1 MDPGGSDLG
10 SSLPQ
15 PENPCLIVEDSQPD
29 SVALE
34 DDPESSYRALLARRL
49 SSLQPAARSPVL
61 ELISS
66 PLGSR
71 CSQTDSQ
78 SESSRSN
85 SQAEPGIL
93 MAANPSSFQEESQ
106 VLNICPPPNKK
117 KCSPED
123 TDMDSGADSTTHCI
137 QSEEGTSQFGF
148 LELSQSQDLRGE
160 VVNSQEEEDI
170 IPQPDSER
178 RAKLAEQNISPK
190 TSESQDN
197 KAVRSEVSSSSSS
210 ESPAQSGRQL
220 SVQALLHSQGLQA
233 SGEQDQHDCEI
244 LSSQEDLFDTDK
256 TGAAVDSTVSEPEQQ
271 GHPTPTPSHTLR
283 LLHLSGQ
290 GTLVQESLS
299 QSSVDCV
306 APTPDNFTQT
316 PLIVPSTPTGPEN
329 AHGADE
335 PMDTSLPPED
345 RTSDKDEPMET
356 EAVSKPHPTASTP
369 VSQNS
374 PGFVLERT
382 LSLPSQPEFSHDVF
396 VPTQSQ
402 ESPQQSDKK
411 SASLP
416 GESQSQ
422 RLESAPFTLPLQLSV
437 NTEGS
442 SPAQPTSEHV
452 EEDSQAT
459 QIEELEEPAGADTSD
474 SVISRC
480 DRRSES
486 NGVPPGSQTASSSKN
501 ESPKHRSESAK
512 NEQSQSNLSQTP
524 DVHKKTTAPVNVQN
538 VNVKDSRSDG
548 REASSAAAVSCS
560 QPKFDSSD
568 LTVNSCVQ
576 ETPQDNTPCSLPSH
590 SMISQTS
597 VVAKG
602 SVDFRRGGAAKS
614 QSVDSLSQTGGTV
627 GNSQKVKDVVDEQD
641 EEEEV
646 MEEENTV
653 GDRGSGL
660 ALALSQSQMCSPEPM
675 EEDSEDRGE
684 DSIIVVTDSERDSQ
698 ILHKDTTSQSKTNS
712 SPPVR
717 GKVSV
722 STNGHES
729 QAQVKTVHAAPDRDS
744 QTERTGPESEGLK
757 DKSLSDSSGEIS
769 FHFTLP
775 KEGELIGPAVGATPP
790 LINQLKQTLRH
801 STPIEIT
808 SFSEKSG
815 VVGDV
820 SADAMAASDIV
831 SGESGEDTTET
842 GDGKLSLRMKLVTP
856 VEEGSSEHF
865 SLQKPTLSEEDGA
878 MVKVTTVAKAVSSS
892 PSVFSRVRQ
901 VHRQQDAEEDAQ
913 AGANATPVRGEL
925 FASPHRSSQASSLGC
940 NSLPNS
946 QSEPSQQEASAALQE
961 TPKDAPGPAEQSG
974 ERRGPSEAPEL
985 PTQNRTDARVRGV
998 PPQTSDTIITS
1009 SPPNKLRQ
1017 RTVSQ
1022 QTSFDTPGLRSP
1034 TGRGE
1039 RESPSFRRTTGP
1051 SHRRHVRTIQEVRTT
1066 ITRIITDVYYED
1078 GKEVER
1084 KVSEESEEPVVDCQV
1099 LDSDVSPCRTGSSSV
1114 TSGDLADISSLSS
1127 KASSL
1132 QHSSGGTSSS
1142 TVLTR
1147 PDFIIPRSRGAR
1159 SISPRRGGGHQ
1170 QRGHRGHRAGSVVTM
1185 GRGYGTLVSRAFV
1198 PLTPRGRAR
1207 RGRPPSRSSL
1217 SRGGGVGSLHR
1228 LGQPHSSSEDEPF
1241 TRMLPPRLPV
1251 SPTDPELPSHSDSLR
1266 SSPEEASSAG
1276 SSFVGLRV
1284 VAKWSSNG
1292 YFYSGRIIKDAGE
1305 GRFRLRFDDGY
1316 ECEVAGKDILLC
1328 DPIPL
1333 ETEVT
1338 ALLEDEYFS
1347 IGVVRGHKTE
1357 GQELF
1362 YSVEKD
1368 GQRQWYNRT
1377 SVILSLE
1384 QGNKLREQ
1392 HSLGPYEPST
1402 PLAKASDISLDNLVE
1417 GKRRRRGAPGGENTP
1432 NRSSSSSPRTPG
1444 PSGKRKL
1451 MTSEDDR
1458 TPSKRGR
1465 RGPGARAAQRVGVCN
1480 TSGSGT
1486 DLPGRSCDVT
1496 ETHGPLPQN
1505 ASLFMGFAFML
1516 TASSEKCDRMTNK
1529 LTSQTTRRVR
1539 RTTVKQSSFIHH
1551 SCHSSC
1557 SMWNQLKLNFLLL
1570 LIKLSFLRP
1579 TDYVQTG
1586 PYNKAYTESQL
1597 QAGGGFILPDFNEEQ
1612 CKAAYQS
1619 LLIADQH
1626 CRTRKYLLCLA
1637 SGVPCVSHMWVR
1649 DCCKD
1654 NKLLNYRNYLLP
1666 AGVGPD
1672 DAIVEWHPRCSPFK
1686 ALRVLLVFEKPVELW
1701 AQLITMGGAS
1711 SVRQFQADKDS
1722 SDIPTG
1728 KYDVV
1733 VTDQACPPPVEKNVA
1748 AQEVPLVSPEWL
1760 IQSLICGERLGFH
1773 SKPQYRHDHAT
1784 S

>member
-1 MDPGGSDLG
+1 MDPGGSELD

-49 SSLQPAARSPVL
+49 SSLQPTARSPVL

-66 PLGSR
+66 PIGSR

-78 SESSRSN
+78 SESN
-85 SQAEPGIL
+85 NQAEPDGL
-93 MAANPSSFQEESQ
+93 AAANPSSAFQEESQ

-117 KCSPED
+117 KCVPED

-137 QSEEGTSQFGF
+137 QADVSGGSSQFGF
-148 LELSQSQDLRGE
+148 LELSQTQDLCAE
-160 VVNSQEEEDI
+160 ALNSQEEDG
-170 IPQPDSER
+170 ER
-178 RAKLAEQNISPK
+178 CRKLEQNISSR

-197 KAVRSEVSSSSSS
+197 KVLRSEVSSSSSS
-210 ESPAQSGRQL
+210 ESLGQSGRQL
-220 SVQALLHSQGLQA
+220 SVQVLLHSQNLQA
-233 SGEQDQHDCEI
+233 SAEQDQQDCEI
-244 LSSQEDLFDTDK
+244 LSSQDDLFDADK

-271 GHPTPTPSHTLR
+271 GHPTPTPAHTLQ

-299 QSSVDCV
+299 QSSVDYV
-306 APTPDNFTQT
+306 APTPDNFSHT
-316 PLIVPSTPTGPEN
+316 PLIVPSSPTEPEN
-329 AHGADE
+329 EHGADSQ
-335 PMDTSLPPED
+335 MDTSLPPDD
-345 RTSDKDEPMET
+345 REAGEKDEPMET
-356 EAVSKPHPTASTP
+356 EAASKPQPSASTP

-382 LSLPSQPEFSHDVF
+382 LSVPSQPEFSHDVF

-402 ESPQQSDKK
+402 EAPRQTDEK

-416 GESQSQ
+416 CETESHH
-422 RLESAPFTLPLQLSV
+422 LESAPFTLPLQLSV
-437 NTEGS
+437 NTES
-442 SPAQPTSEHV
+442 SSSHQHTSERI

-459 QIEELEEPAGADTSD
+459 QIEELEEPPGVDTSD
-474 SVISRC
+474 SVISCR
-480 DRRSES
+480 DQKNESKAVLSES
-486 NGVPPGSQTASSSKN
+486 QAATSSKASSSA
-501 ESPKHRSESAK
+501 ESPKRHIECAEIEST
-512 NEQSQSNLSQTP
+512 NLAQKATVSL
-524 DVHKKTTAPVNVQN
+524 NVKN
-538 VNVKDSRSDG
+538 VNVKDVKSDSKDAG
-548 REASSAAAVSCS
+548 CADIVSCS
-560 QPKFDSSD
+560 QTKFDSAD
-568 LTVNSCVQ
+568 LTGKSCVQ
-576 ETPQDNTPCSLPSH
+576 ETPSDTTPCSLPSQ

-597 VVAKG
+597 AVDAVKT
-602 SVDFRRGGAAKS
+602 SVDLTEGTVKNQF
-614 QSVDSLSQTGGTV
+614 VDSLSKQHEV
-627 GNSQKVKDVVDEQD
+627 IGNSQTNKNTMDKCEQG
-641 EEEEV
+641 EEEDQEV
-646 MEEENTV
+646 AMEVENTE
-653 GDRGSGL
+653 GAPGM
-660 ALALSQSQMCSPEPM
+660 ALVLSESQLLSPEPM
-675 EEDSEDRGE
+675 EEESEDEKE
-684 DSIIVVTDSERDSQ
+684 DSVIFVTDSERDSQ
-698 ILHKDTTSQSKTNS
+698 KDVALQSKTNS
-712 SPPVR
+712 SQPVR
-717 GKVSV
+717 GQVSV
-722 STNGHES
+722 STNGHET
-729 QAQVKTVHAAPDRDS
+729 QAQDKPVNSAPDRLS
-744 QTERTGPESEGLK
+744 QTERTGCEPEALK

-775 KEGELIGPAVGATPP
+775 KEGELIGPVVGATPP

-808 SFSEKSG
+808 SFSEKAD

-820 SADAMAASDIV
+820 SADVVMASSDIV
-831 SGESGEDTTET
+831 LGGSADDTAEKS
-842 GDGKLSLRMKLVTP
+842 DGKLSLRMKLVTP
-856 VEEGSSEHF
+856 VEEGNSERF
-865 SLQKPTLSEEDGA
+865 SLQKPTLSEEDGS
-878 MVKVTTVAKAVSSS
+878 VTRVTTVSQAVTSS

-901 VHRQQDAEEDAQ
+901 VHRQQETEEDSQ
-913 AGANATPVRGEL
+913 PGANTTLVRGEL
-925 FASPHRSSQASSLGC
+925 FASPQRSSQAPASEC
-940 NSLPNS
+940 NSLPKS
-946 QSEPSQQEASAALQE
+946 QDAL
-961 TPKDAPGPAEQSG
+961 TAPQRNQRGTLPPAEPAEDRQG
-974 ERRGPSEAPEL
+974 LLEAQE
-985 PTQNRTDARVRGV
+985 PTSPNSTTVRQKGISQ
-998 PPQTSDTIITS
+998 QTSDNTITS
-1009 SPPNKLRQ
+1009 PPSSKVHQ

-1022 QTSFDTPGLRSP
+1022 QTSFDAPGFRSP
-1034 TGRGE
+1034 AGRGE
-1039 RESPSFRRTTGP
+1039 PESPSFRRTTVP

-1078 GKEVER
+1078 GKEVDR
-1084 KVSEESEEPVVDCQV
+1084 KVTEETEEPVVDCQV
-1099 LDSDVSPCRTGSSSV
+1099 LDSDISPCRTGSSSM
-1114 TSGDLADISSLSS
+1114 TSGDLGDISSLSS

-1142 TVLTR
+1142 TGLTR
-1147 PDFIIPRSRGAR
+1147 PDFIIPASRGGK

-1185 GRGYGTLVSRAFV
+1185 NRGYSTLGSRAFV

-1217 SRGGGVGSLHR
+1217 SRGGVGGSLRR
-1228 LGQPHSSSEDEPF
+1228 LGAHSQPQSSSEDEPYS
-1241 TRMLPPRLPV
+1241 RMLPPRFPV

-1266 SSPEEASSAG
+1266 SSPEVASSAG

-1347 IGVVRGHKTE
+1347 IGVVKGHKTE

-1362 YSVEKD
+1362 YSVEKE

-1377 SVILSLE
+1377 AVILSLE

-1392 HSLGPYEPST
+1392 HSLGPYEPTT

-1417 GKRRRRGAPGGENTP
+1417 GKRRRRGTPGGQNTP
-1432 NRSSSSSPRTPG
+1432 NRNSSSSPRTPG
-1444 PSGKRKL
+1444 TSGKRKL
-1451 MTSEDDR
+1451 MISEDHR
-1458 TPSKRGR
+1458 GPAKRGR
-1465 RGPGARAAQRVGVCN
+1465 RGAGARAGQRVGMCN

-1486 DLPGRSCDVT
+1486 DAPGQSRDVA

-1505 ASLFMGFAFML
+1505 TSLFMGFAFML
-1516 TASSEKCDRMTNK
+1516 TASSESDRLTNK
-1529 LTSQTTRRVR
+1529 LTSD
-1539 RTTVKQSSFIHH
+1539 
-1551 SCHSSC
+1551 
-1557 SMWNQLKLNFLLL
+1557 NEEE
-1570 LIKLSFLRP
+1570 
-1579 TDYVQTG
+1579 YVETG

-1637 SGVPCVSHMWVR
+1637 SGVPCVSHIWVR
-1649 DCCKD
+1649 DCCKE

-1666 AGVGPD
+1666 AGLGPD

-1686 ALRVLLVFEKPVELW
+1686 GLRALLVFEKPVDLW
-1701 AQLITMGGAS
+1701 AQLITLGGGS
-1711 SVRQFQADKDS
+1711 SVRQFQADKDN
-1722 SDIPTG
+1722 SDIPAG
-1728 KYDVV
+1728 KYDLV
-1733 VTDQACPPPVEKNVA
+1733 VTDHACPPLVEKSA
-1748 AQEVPLVSPEWL
+1748 ISQEVPLVSPEWL
-1760 IQSLICGERLGFH
+1760 IQSVVCGERLAFD
-1773 SKPQYRHDHAT
+1773 SKPEFCHD
-1784 S
+1784 SSSS

>member
-1 MDPGGSDLG
+1 MDPSGSELD

-49 SSLQPAARSPVL
+49 SSLQPTARSPVL

-78 SESSRSN
+78 SEGSQCN

-93 MAANPSSFQEESQ
+93 MAANPSSAFQEESQ
-106 VLNICPPPNKK
+106 VINICTPPNKK
-117 KCSPED
+117 KRAPED
-123 TDMDSGADSTTHCI
+123 TDMESGADSTTHCI

-160 VVNSQEEEDI
+160 VANSQEEEEDI
-170 IPQPDSER
+170 VPQPDSER
-178 RAKLAEQNISPK
+178 RTKLAEQKIIPR

-197 KAVRSEVSSSSSS
+197 KAVRSEVSSSSSL
-210 ESPAQSGRQL
+210 ESPGQSGRQL
-220 SVQALLHSQGLQA
+220 SVQALLHSQGPQA
-233 SGEQDQHDCEI
+233 SAEQDQQDCEI
-244 LSSQEDLFDTDK
+244 LSSQEDMFDADK

-271 GHPTPTPSHTLR
+271 GRPTPTPAHTLR

-299 QSSVDCV
+299 QSSIDYV
-306 APTPDNFTQT
+306 APTPDNFTHT
-316 PLIVPSTPTGPEN
+316 PLIVPNSPTGPEN
-329 AHGADE
+329 EHGADE

-345 RTSDKDEPMET
+345 RAGENEEPMET
-356 EAVSKPHPTASTP
+356 EAASKPHPSASTP

-382 LSLPSQPEFSHDVF
+382 LSIPSQPEFSHDVF
-396 VPTQSQ
+396 APTQSQ
-402 ESPQQSDKK
+402 EAKQQSDKK
-411 SASLP
+411 TASLP
-416 GESQSQ
+416 RKTQSQ
-422 RLESAPFTLPLQLSV
+422 RLESASFTLPLQLSV
-437 NTEGS
+437 DTES
-442 SPAQPTSEHV
+442 SSAAQQTSEHA

-459 QIEELEEPAGADTSD
+459 QIEELEEPPGVDTSD

-480 DRRSES
+480 DQRSES
-486 NGVPPGSQTASSSKN
+486 NGVTSESQTATSSKASTSA
-501 ESPKHRSESAK
+501 ESPKHRSDCAK
-512 NEQSQSNLSQTP
+512 NEQSKSNLSQKS
-524 DVHKKTTAPVNVQN
+524 DVHKKTATSLNVQN
-538 VNVKDSRSDG
+538 VNVKDSK
-548 REASSAAAVSCS
+548 EASSADVVSCS

-568 LTVNSCVQ
+568 VTVNSCVQ
-576 ETPQDNTPCSLPSH
+576 ETPSDTTPCSSPSQ

-597 VVAKG
+597 VVDVVKS
-602 SVDFRRGGAAKS
+602 SVHLRGGGTAKS
-614 QSVDSLSQTGGTV
+614 QSVESLSQKSGTV
-627 GNSQKVKDVVDEQD
+627 GNSQTVKDVAEQD
-641 EEEEV
+641 EEEEEVV
-646 MEEENTV
+646 MKEESTV
-653 GDRGSGL
+653 GGGASGM
-660 ALALSQSQMCSPEPM
+660 ALVLSQSQLLSPEPM
-675 EEDSEDRGE
+675 EEDESEDKGE
-684 DSIIVVTDSERDSQ
+684 DSVIVVADSERDSQ
-698 ILHKDTTSQSKTNS
+698 ILQKDVTPQSKTNS
-712 SPPVR
+712 SQPVR
-717 GKVSV
+717 SKVSI

-729 QAQVKTVHAAPDRDS
+729 QAQTKKVHVTPDRLS
-744 QTERTGPESEGLK
+744 QMERAGPEQEGLK

-775 KEGELIGPAVGATPP
+775 KEGELIGPVVGATPP

-808 SFSEKSG
+808 SFSEKSD

-831 SGESGEDTTET
+831 SGESGEDTTEK

-856 VEEGSSEHF
+856 VEEGSSERF
-865 SLQKPTLSEEDGA
+865 SLQKPTLSDEDGSV
-878 MVKVTTVAKAVSSS
+878 VKVITGAKAVTS

-901 VHRQQDAEEDAQ
+901 VHRQQDAEEDGQ
-913 AGANATPVRGEL
+913 AGGNTTPVRGEL
-925 FASPHRSSQASSLGC
+925 FASPQRSSQASLLGC

-946 QSEPSQQEASAALQE
+946 QSEPSQQEVLTAPQE
-961 TPKDAPGPAEQSG
+961 TPTDPPAPAAD
-974 ERRGPSEAPEL
+974 RRGPPEAPEP
-985 PTQNRTDARVRGV
+985 PTPNRTDARQRVSQ
-998 PPQTSDTIITS
+998 QTLDIIPS
-1009 SPPNKLRQ
+1009 SPSSKLRQ

-1022 QTSFDTPGLRSP
+1022 QTSFDAPGLRSP
-1034 TGRGE
+1034 AGRGE

-1099 LDSDVSPCRTGSSSV
+1099 LDSDISPCRTGSSSV
-1114 TSGDLADISSLSS
+1114 TSGDLGDISSLSS

-1142 TVLTR
+1142 IGFGR
-1147 PDFIIPRSRGAR
+1147 PDFIMPPSRGTK
-1159 SISPRRGGGHQ
+1159 STSPRRGGGQQ
-1170 QRGHRGHRAGSVVTM
+1170 QRGHRGHRAGSVITM
-1185 GRGYGTLVSRAFV
+1185 DRGYGTLGSRAFI

-1217 SRGGGVGSLHR
+1217 SRGSGVGSLQR
-1228 LGQPHSSSEDEPF
+1228 LGAHGQPLSSPEDEPY

-1251 SPTDPELPSHSDSLR
+1251 SPTDAELPSHSDSLR

-1377 SVILSLE
+1377 AIILSLE

-1417 GKRRRRGAPGGENTP
+1417 GKRRRRGAPEGQNTP

-1451 MTSEDDR
+1451 MSSEDDR
-1458 TPSKRGR
+1458 MPAKRGR
-1465 RGPGARAAQRVGVCN
+1465 RGPGARAAQRVGECN

-1486 DLPGRSCDVT
+1486 DLPGQSRDVAD
-1496 ETHGPLPQN
+1496 THGPLPQN

-1516 TASSEKCDRMTNK
+1516 TASSEIDRLTNK
-1529 LTSQTTRRVR
+1529 PASDDED
-1539 RTTVKQSSFIHH
+1539 
-1551 SCHSSC
+1551 
-1557 SMWNQLKLNFLLL
+1557 
-1570 LIKLSFLRP
+1570 
-1579 TDYVQTG
+1579 DYVQTG
-1586 PYNKAYTESQL
+1586 PYNKVYTESQL

-1637 SGVPCVSHMWVR
+1637 SGVPCVSHIWVR

-1686 ALRVLLVFEKPVELW
+1686 ALRVLLVFDKPVELW
-1701 AQLITMGGAS
+1701 AQLITLGGGS
-1711 SVRQFQADKDS
+1711 SIRQFQADKDS
-1722 SDIPTG
+1722 SDIPAG

-1733 VTDQACPPPVEKNVA
+1733 VTDHACPPLVENNVTS
-1748 AQEVPLVSPEWL
+1748 QEVPLVSPEWL
-1760 IQSLICGERLGFH
+1760 IQSLIRGERLGFH
-1773 SKPQYRHDHAT
+1773 SKPQYRHDY
-1784 S
+1784 SSS